1 MSIIST
7 TIPNLVNG
15 VSQQPYAIRLAS
27 QAEEQVNGYSS
38 VVDGLRK
45 RPPTRHSSRI
55 LPTPTTNAF
64 IHLINRDANERYV
77 VVAAGGG
84 LRVFRLDG
92 GEVAVNFPNGRD
104 YLASSSPQQD
114 YTAVTV
120 ADYTFFVNKQKVV
133 ATDGTKVP
141 GRPYEALIW
150 IRQGAYSTTYTARIG
165 GNSQSF
171 TTPDASVAA
180 NATQIATDYIATQLY
195 NKLTSSGIN
204 SDNGYT
210 VTLVGSVI
218 YISHATVDFTAY
230 VQDGIGDT
238 GIKLFKVSVQ
248 RFSDLPAKAYPGFR
262 LQVKGDSSSAFD
274 DYYVEYRSDPT
285 ALYGG
290 VWMECAKGGEEK
302 ALDPATMPHV
312 LVREADGTFTFK
324 QAEWE
329 ERKVG
334 DLDAVSMPSFVGK
347 KLNDIFFH
355 RNRLGLLADENVI
368 FSRAGEFFNFFP
380 SSAIQQLDTDPVD
393 VSVSHVK
400 VSILRHAIPFNESL
414 LLFSDQTQFTLGQAE
429 LLTPSTISIS
439 QTTEFECSLKA
450 KPQGAGKNVYF
461 VTTRGAYSAI
471 REYFV
476 SGETE
481 TNDAVDVTAHCP
493 KYIPKGIVRLAAS
506 SNEDVLVALSEE
518 RRRSLYIYRY
528 FWNGADKLQSS
539 WSRWDFP
546 ESTSILDCSFIES
559 NLWMLVSRPD
569 GTYVEY
575 ISLEP
580 GQADPGVNFVCHLD
594 RRVDETR
601 VTPVYNAATNTTT
614 LTKPWQWQPD
624 ETYELVAWYGDD
636 TYRAGSIIP
645 YTDNGSTITV
655 EGRVTKF
662 FLGVRYCLRYRFST
676 LIIREEAQGGG
687 GFQPIGEGRIQLRK
701 MSLAYAATGY
711 FRAEVTPY
719 GRPTYS
725 YVFSGRIVGSG
736 RNPLGD
742 ISVEDGTFRFP
753 VMSKNDQVIIELA
766 NDTFLPSYFL
776 SAEWEAF
783 FAIRSKRL

>member
-1 MSIIST
+1 MTIIST

-15 VSQQPYAIRLAS
+15 VSQQPYALRLAS

-45 RPPTRHSSRI
+45 RPPTRHSAQI

-64 IHLINRDANERYV
+64 IHLINRDATERYV
-77 VVAAGGG
+77 VVADGGN

-92 GEVAVNFPNGRD
+92 TELTVNFPNGKG
-104 YLASSSPQQD
+104 YLASPSPQQD

-120 ADYTFFVNKQKVV
+120 ADYTFFVNKQITV
-133 ATDGTKVP
+133 ATDGTTVP
-141 GRPYEALIW
+141 NRPFEALIW
-150 IRQGAYSTTYTARIG
+150 IRQGAYSTTYTAAIHG
-165 GNSQSF
+165 VSQTF

-180 NATQIATDYIATQLY
+180 NATQIATNYIATQLY
-195 NKLTSSGIN
+195 NKLTAAGIN
-204 SDNGYT
+204 SAAGFS
-210 VTLVGSVI
+210 VTLIGSVI
-218 YISHATVDFTAY
+218 HISHATIDFAAY

-238 GIKLFKVSVQ
+238 GIKLFKGSVQ

-262 LQVKGDSSSAFD
+262 LRVKGDSSSAFD
-274 DYYVEYRSDPT
+274 DYYVEYQSDAST
-285 ALYGG
+285 LYGG
-290 VWMECAKGGEEK
+290 VWMECAKGGEKK
-302 ALDPATMPHV
+302 ALDASTMPHV

-324 QAEWE
+324 QATWD

-368 FSRAGEFFNFFP
+368 FSRASEFFNFFP

-518 RRRSLYIYRY
+518 RRNSLFIYRY
-528 FWNGADKLQSS
+528 FWNGSDKLQSS

-546 ESTSILDCSFIES
+546 ESMSILDCAFIES

-575 ISLEP
+575 VSLEP

-594 RRVDETR
+594 RRVDQDR
-601 VTPVYNAATNTTT
+601 VVPVYDPVTDTTT
-614 LTKPWQWQPD
+614 LTKPWTWQPD
-624 ETYELVAWYGDD
+624 ETYELVAWYGDA
-636 TYRAGSIIP
+636 TRKAGTIIT
-645 YTDNGSTITV
+645 YTDEGPTITV
-655 EGRVTKF
+655 KGKLTRF
-662 FLGVRYCLRYRFST
+662 FLGVRYCMRYRFST

-701 MSLAYAATGY
+701 MSLSFAATGY

-719 GRPTYS
+719 GRDTYR
-725 YVFSGRIVGSG
+725 YVFSGRVVGSG

-742 ISVEDGTFRFP
+742 ISVDDGTFRFP
-753 VMSKNDQVIIELA
+753 IMSKNNQVVIELA

-783 FAIRSKRL
+783 FVIRSRRL